1 MSFKIA
7 SRAAFKDAMAKAK
20 PILLEPIQKVKV
32 MVPDEYMGDITGDL
46 NHKRGRILGMSVEE
60 GLQVVAAEVP
70 LSEMSKYA
78 SELRSM
84 TQGKG
89 SFEMEFDR
97 YEMVPSNV
105 ARIIIETYKASQTEE
120 E

>member
-1 MSFKIA
+1 M
-7 SRAAFKDAMAKAK
+7 
-20 PILLEPIQKVKV
+20 E
-32 MVPDEYMGDITGDL
+32 
-46 NHKRGRILGMSVEE
+46 
-60 GLQVVAAEVP
+60 VVSAEVP
-70 LSEMSKYA
+70 LSEMAKYA

-105 ARIIIETYKASQTEE
+105 ARTVIENYKASQTEE